1 MTTLLKVQTSL
12 FGDQGQSSQ
21 LMDRFVRGWL
31 ESNPRGRVIE
41 RDLAADPV
49 PHLTAERFQAFLTK
63 PEARTPEQQA
73 IVDDSDR
80 LVEELRNAD
89 VILLGVPM
97 YNFSVPSTLR
107 AYFDHVARA
116 GVTFRYTEAGA
127 EGLIKGKKAYVVVTR
142 GGVYGEGEE
151 SQIPYVRQFLAFIG
165 ISDLEVIRAE
175 GLAMGDGV
183 RERGIDA
190 AVSATREAV
199 GRVVPAAAAAVAA

>member
-1 MTTLLKVQTSL
+1 MTTLLKIQTSL
-12 FGDQGQSSQ
+12 FGDKGQSSQ

-41 RDLAADPV
+41 RDLAAAPV
-49 PHLTAERFQAFLTK
+49 PHLSVERFQAFLTK

-73 IVDDSDR
+73 IANDSDR
-80 LVEELRNAD
+80 LIEELRSAD

-127 EGLIKGKKAYVVVTR
+127 EGLIKGKKAYVFVTR
-142 GGVYGEGEE
+142 GGVYGEGED
-151 SQIPYVRQFLAFIG
+151 SQIPYLRQFLAFIG
-165 ISDLEVIRAE
+165 ITDLEIIRAE
-175 GLAMGDGV
+175 GLAMGAEA
-183 RERGIDA
+183 RERAIESA
-190 AVSATREAV
+190 LSATREAV
-199 GRVVPAAAAAVAA
+199 AQLVPATAVAA

>member
-12 FGDQGQSSQ
+12 FGDKGQSSK
-21 LMDRFVRGWL
+21 LMDGFVRNWL
-31 ESNPRGRVIE
+31 ESNPHGRVVE

-49 PHLTAERFQAFLTK
+49 PHLTAERFQALLTK

-73 IVDDSDR
+73 IVDESDR
-80 LVEELRNAD
+80 LIEELRSAD

-116 GVTFRYTEAGA
+116 GVTFRYTEAGP
-127 EGLIKGKKAYVVVTR
+127 EGLIRGKKVYLFVTR

-165 ISDLEVIRAE
+165 ISELEVIRAE
-175 GLAMGDGV
+175 GLAMGDGA
-183 RERGIDA
+183 RERGIEA
-190 AVSATREAV
+190 AVSAAREAV
-199 GRVVPAAAAAVAA
+199 GRLVPAAAVAA